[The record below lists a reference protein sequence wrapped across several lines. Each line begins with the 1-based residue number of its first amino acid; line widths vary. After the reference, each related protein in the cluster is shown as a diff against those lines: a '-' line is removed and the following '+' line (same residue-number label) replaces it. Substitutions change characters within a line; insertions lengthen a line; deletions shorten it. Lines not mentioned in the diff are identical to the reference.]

1 MSKGMNKAERLDRM
15 KLLYCE
21 RAYSDAEMSDR
32 LGVDRSTIYRDR
44 IALEGEHPFIEE
56 DGRYRIDRQRYISN
70 VRLNMTEALSLY
82 LAARR
87 ASQQTRYAH
96 ERTASA
102 LEKIAIALH
111 KPMTERLVNAAERI
125 LAQRSDPRRVTVF
138 ETVAQ
143 AWVESL
149 QLRLDYRPLNGQRA
163 RTHRFEP
170 YLLEPSPWSD
180 SIYVI
185 GQSDLARRV
194 ITLKLERI
202 ERAVLGERFERPE
215 DFDEQ
220 TMLSHAWGVWGSDQ
234 APQTVTL
241 RFAPGTATRRLKETI
256 WHPLERIT
264 DTDDGGCVWETE
276 IAEWREMLPWV
287 RGWGADMEVI
297 GPPEL
302 RMAIMR
308 ESRRLARKYGLQE
321 QTPDE
326 ADSSQDYDDV
336 RAKTLFRG

>member
-1 MSKGMNKAERLDRM
+1 MGKGMTKAERLDRM

-21 RAYSDAEMSDR
+21 RAYSDVEMSER

-44 IALEGEHPFIEE
+44 IDLEREHPFIEE
-56 DGRYRIDRQRYISN
+56 EGGRYRIDRQRYISN

-111 KPMTERLVNAAERI
+111 KPMTERLVTAAERI
-125 LAQRSDPRRVTVF
+125 LSQRSDPRRATVF

-185 GQSDLARRV
+185 GQSDLARKV

-241 RFAPGTATRRLKETI
+241 RFAPGTATRRLRETI

-264 DTDDGGCVWETE
+264 DTEDGGCIWETE

-287 RGWGADMEVI
+287 RGWGADVEVVK
-297 GPPEL
+297 PEG
-302 RMAIMR
+302 MR
-308 ESRRLARKYGLQE
+308 REIEREARRLIRQYKLE
-321 QTPDE
+321 HTDTPSL
-326 ADSSQDYDDV
+326 SSDFDDD
-336 RAKTLFRG
+336 RASELFRSR

>member
-1 MSKGMNKAERLDRM
+1 MSKGMTKAERLDRM

-21 RAYSDAEMSDR
+21 RAYSDVEMSER

-44 IALEGEHPFIEE
+44 IDLEREHPFIEE
-56 DGRYRIDRQRYISN
+56 EGGRYRIDRQRYISN

-149 QLRLDYRPLNGQRA
+149 QLRLDYRPLHGQRA
-163 RTHRFEP
+163 RTHCFEP

-185 GQSDLARRV
+185 GHSDLARRV

-220 TMLSHAWGVWGSDQ
+220 TMLSHAWGVWGSDEQ
-234 APQTVTL
+234 PQTVTL

-264 DTDDGGCVWETE
+264 DMEDGGCVWETE

-287 RGWGADMEVI
+287 RGWGADVEVV
-297 GPPEL
+297 GPED
-302 RMAIMR
+302 MR
-308 ESRRLARKYGLQE
+308 REIEREARRLARQYKLE
-321 QTPDE
+321 HMDTPSPSLDF
-326 ADSSQDYDDV
+326 DDDRSSQ
-336 RAKTLFRG
+336 LFR

>member
-56 DGRYRIDRQRYISN
+56 EGRYRIDRQRYISN

-143 AWVESL
+143 AWVESQ

-185 GQSDLARRV
+185 GHSDLARKV

-202 ERAVLGERFERPE
+202 ERAVLGERFERP
-215 DFDEQ
+215 DSFDEQ
-220 TMLSHAWGVWGSDQ
+220 TMLSHAWGVWGSDEQ
-234 APQTVTL
+234 PQTVTL

-264 DTDDGGCVWETE
+264 DTDDGGCIWETE

-287 RGWGADMEVI
+287 RGWGADV
-297 GPPEL
+297 
-302 RMAIMR
+302 
-308 ESRRLARKYGLQE
+308 
-321 QTPDE
+321 
-326 ADSSQDYDDV
+326 
-336 RAKTLFRG
+336 

>member
-1 MSKGMNKAERLDRM
+1 MGKGMTKAERLDRM

-21 RAYSDAEMSDR
+21 RAYSDVEMSER

-44 IALEGEHPFIEE
+44 IDLEREHPFIEE
-56 DGRYRIDRQRYISN
+56 EGGRYRIDRQRYISN

-111 KPMTERLVNAAERI
+111 KPMTERLVTAAERI
-125 LAQRSDPRRVTVF
+125 LSQRSDPRRATVF

-185 GQSDLARRV
+185 GQSDLARKV

-241 RFAPGTATRRLKETI
+241 RFAPGTATRRLRETI

-264 DTDDGGCVWETE
+264 DTEDGGCIWETE
-276 IAEWREMLPWV
+276 VAEWREMLPWV
-287 RGWGADMEVI
+287 RGWGADVEVVK
-297 GPPEL
+297 PEG
-302 RMAIMR
+302 MR
-308 ESRRLARKYGLQE
+308 REIEREARRLIRQYKLE
-321 QTPDE
+321 HTDTPSL
-326 ADSSQDYDDV
+326 SSDFDDD
-336 RAKTLFRG
+336 RASELFRSR

>member
-1 MSKGMNKAERLDRM
+1 MSKGMTKAERLDRM

-21 RAYSDAEMSDR
+21 RAYSDVEMSER

-44 IALEGEHPFIEE
+44 IDLEREHPFIEE
-56 DGRYRIDRQRYISN
+56 EGGRYRIDRQRYISN

-149 QLRLDYRPLNGQRA
+149 QLRLDYRSLHGQRA

-185 GQSDLARRV
+185 GHSDLARRV

-220 TMLSHAWGVWGSDQ
+220 TMLSHAWGVWGSDEQ
-234 APQTVTL
+234 PQTVTL

-264 DTDDGGCVWETE
+264 DMEDGGCVWETE

-287 RGWGADMEVI
+287 RGWGADVEVLAPRELRESVI
-297 GPPEL
+297 GGARALL
-302 RMAIMR
+302 R
-308 ESRRLARKYGLQE
+308 LYKLE
-321 QTPDE
+321 QQRN
-326 ADSSQDYDDV
+326 ADSSTVEDFFG
-336 RAKTLFRG
+336 A

>member
-1 MSKGMNKAERLDRM
+1 MSKGMTKAERLDRM

-21 RAYSDAEMSDR
+21 RAYSDIEMSER

-44 IALEGEHPFIEE
+44 IDLEREHPFIEE
-56 DGRYRIDRQRYISN
+56 EGGRYRIDRQRYISN

-125 LAQRSDPRRVTVF
+125 LSQRSDPRRVTIF

-149 QLRLDYRPLNGQRA
+149 QLRLDYRPLSGQRA

-185 GQSDLARRV
+185 GHSDLARKV

-202 ERAVLGERFERPE
+202 ERAVLGEHFKRPE

-220 TMLSHAWGVWGSDQ
+220 AMLSHAWGVWGSDEQ
-234 APQTVTL
+234 PQTVTL
-241 RFAPGTATRRLKETI
+241 RFAPGKATRRLKETI

-264 DTDDGGCVWETE
+264 DTEDGGCIWETE

-287 RGWGADMEVI
+287 RGWGADVEVV
-297 GPPEL
+297 GPVAL
-302 RMAIMR
+302 R
-308 ESRRLARKYGLQE
+308 ESIIGETRAQMRLYHLDQWLSRN
-321 QTPDE
+321 
-326 ADSSQDYDDV
+326 SSTVEDFFGD
-336 RAKTLFRG
+336 

>member
-1 MSKGMNKAERLDRM
+1 MSKGMTKAERLDRM
-15 KLLYCE
+15 KLLYCQ
-21 RAYSDAEMSDR
+21 RAYSDVEMSER

-44 IALEGEHPFIEE
+44 IDLEREHPFVEE
-56 DGRYRIDRQRYISN
+56 EGGRYRIDRQRYISN
-70 VRLNMTEALSLY
+70 VRLNMPEALSLY

-111 KPMTERLVNAAERI
+111 QPMTQRLVNAAERI
-125 LAQRSDPRRVTVF
+125 LAQRSDPRRVTIF

-149 QLRLDYRPLNGQRA
+149 QLRVDYRPLHGQRA
-163 RTHRFEP
+163 RTHRFDP

-185 GQSDLARRV
+185 GHSDLARRV

-215 DFDEQ
+215 HFDEQ
-220 TMLSHAWGVWGSDQ
+220 AMLRHAWGVWGNDEE
-234 APQTVTL
+234 PQTVTL
-241 RFAPGTATRRLKETI
+241 RIAPGTATRRLKETI

-264 DTDDGGCVWETE
+264 DTEDGGCIWEAE

-287 RGWGADMEVI
+287 RGWGADVEVLAPRELRESVI
-297 GPPEL
+297 GGARALL
-302 RMAIMR
+302 R
-308 ESRRLARKYGLQE
+308 LYKLE
-321 QTPDE
+321 QQRN
-326 ADSSQDYDDV
+326 ADSSTVED
-336 RAKTLFRG
+336 FFGE